1 MKFNKRECKVLHLG
15 RNKPM
20 RQYRLRA
27 DWLEGNF
34 AGKGLGFLGKKEL
47 NMSQQY
53 AFVAKPTAC
62 WATLGR
68 VLTAGQGR

>member
-34 AGKGLGFLGKKEL
+34 AGKGLGVLGKKEL
-47 NMSQQY
+47 NMSQQC
-53 AFVAKPTAC
+53 AFVAKTNSL
-62 WATLGR
+62 LGYIR
-68 VLTAGQGR
+68 KSVNSRSR